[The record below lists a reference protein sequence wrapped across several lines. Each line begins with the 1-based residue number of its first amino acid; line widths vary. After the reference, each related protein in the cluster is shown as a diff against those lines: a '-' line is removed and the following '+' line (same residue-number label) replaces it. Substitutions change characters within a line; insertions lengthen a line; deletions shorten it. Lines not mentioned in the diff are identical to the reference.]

1 MPYSENSLEIM
12 RNESEQFSSGVSGYM
27 LNAVTVTTK
36 SLYPNDPS
44 IKYQNSGLYK
54 NTDEKFMDVNSEIL
68 NITRPLTKDA
78 NGVWNSPN
86 VGVMTVDELELDN
99 TNFASRYSRLDE
111 PSFELKG
118 KTKNRW
124 VELPLNP
131 QENVIEPFKR
141 LGSNTH
147 LTLIDHYDC

>member
-27 LNAVTVTTK
+27 LNNIKDTTP

-44 IKYQNSGLYK
+44 IKYQASGLFR
-54 NTDEKFMDVNSEIL
+54 NSDAKFIDVNSEIL
-68 NITRPLTKDA
+68 NITRPLTKDVK
-78 NGVWNSPN
+78 GVWA
-86 VGVMTVDELELDN
+86 GGKTIDELELTD
-99 TNFASRYSRLDE
+99 TNFSSRYSRLDE

-118 KTKNRW
+118 QTKNRW
-124 VELPLNP
+124 IELPLDP

-141 LGSNTH
+141 LGANTH